1 MTPSQPI
8 RPGLPLHPLSAAVC
22 GALVSLST
30 MPAHAQSGATLP
42 AVSVTATPDIQ
53 REQSS
58 PKATAPLL
66 DTPQTISV
74 IPRQVF
80 QEQGARNLTDILR
93 NTPGISFNAG
103 ENGFG
108 STTDDFSLRGF
119 STSGNIFV
127 DGVRDSGNFSRD
139 AFNLEQVE
147 VVKGPA
153 ADNGRGGAG
162 GYVNLQTKTPRSGD
176 FAQGSLGLALDEYGS
191 DLGLRSTLDLNRR
204 FSENGAL
211 RLNFL
216 AEGGG
221 VAGREHARRDSL
233 GFAPSIAFGLGSPT
247 TVTLSWQHL
256 EQNDRPDWG
265 VPAAMIEGTLNHDP
279 NVSGFRRDAYFGLL
293 GDSDDVESD
302 AVMARIEHRFASG
315 LRLMNQTRWSSTERE
330 AFFTVPS
337 NYDPA
342 TQEAETRTLGFT
354 RRNTTL
360 SNITNVDKAFSAGGF
375 RHQVAAGLELTREES
390 DSGRHPSVDPGSVSV
405 LAPDPARAPGG
416 PIAATQFGE
425 VKIDTAAVYA
435 YDTMEINRQW
445 QLTGGLRIE
454 RYEVRLASRNAAG
467 EPQGPMDGYER
478 SETTVG
484 GKLGLVYKP
493 APNGSIYA
501 SYGVS
506 GVPPGSWLSNP
517 DSGREGNNAFPGWDG
532 QNFEGAKEQRLT
544 NLEIGTKW
552 ELFDERLTTTAAIF
566 RTERRNV
573 AMRSAGDG
581 VPSGYGKQVVQG
593 IELGI
598 AGAVTPAW
606 SVFGGLLLMDSE
618 RRHGPEVDAALSSD
632 YDGGVTTTSGDELSF
647 TPKAT
652 LNLWTTYRFG
662 SGLTLGGGVQYVG
675 SSWVGRPDTADRV
688 IPNGQSGKVP
698 SYTVLNLM
706 AAYDLTKNV
715 RLRLN
720 IDNVTDEVYI
730 TSMNWSARRAF
741 LGAPRT
747 VLLSA
752 DVRF

>member
-1 MTPSQPI
+1 MTSPKSPRQ
-8 RPGLPLHPLSAAVC
+8 GSSLYPLSAAVC
-22 GALVSLST
+22 SGLVSLAA
-30 MPAHAQSGATLP
+30 PAGAQTGASLP
-42 AVSVTATPDIQ
+42 AISVTATPEAE

-74 IPRQVF
+74 IPREVF
-80 QEQGARNLTDILR
+80 HEQGARNLTDVLR

-108 STTDDFSLRGF
+108 SNTNDFSLRGF

-127 DGVRDSGNFSRD
+127 DGVRDSGNYARD

-153 ADNGRGGAG
+153 ADNGRGSAG
-162 GYVNLQTKTPRSGD
+162 GYINLETKTPKTRD
-176 FAQGSLGLALDEYGS
+176 FVLGSVGLGFDEYGS
-191 DLGLRSTLDLNRR
+191 DYSLRTTLDVNRR
-204 FSENGAL
+204 FSDNGAL

-221 VAGREHARRDSL
+221 IAGREHARRDSL
-233 GFAPSIAFGLGSPT
+233 GFAPSLAFGLGSPT

-265 VPAAMIEGTLNHDP
+265 VPAAMVEGTLNYDP
-279 NVSGFRRDAYFGLL
+279 DVSGFRRDAYFGLL
-293 GDSDDVESD
+293 GDVDNVESD

-315 LRLMNQTRWSSTERE
+315 LRLMNQTRWSSTERD
-330 AFFTVPS
+330 AYFTVPS

-342 TQEAETRTLGFT
+342 TQEAATQTLGFT
-354 RRNTTL
+354 RKNTTL
-360 SNITNVDKAFSAGGF
+360 SNITNLDKRFSAGGF
-375 RHQVAAGLELTREES
+375 RHHVATGLELTREES
-390 DSGRHPSVDPGSVSV
+390 DSGRHPSVNAGSVSV
-405 LAPDPARAPGG
+405 LDPDPNRAPGG
-416 PIAATQFGE
+416 AIPATQFGE
-425 VKIDTAAVYA
+425 VKIDTVAVYA

-445 QLTGGLRIE
+445 QLTGGLRVE
-454 RYEVRLASRNAAG
+454 RYEVRLASKNAAG
-467 EPQGPMDGYER
+467 GPQGPMDGYER

-493 APNGSIYA
+493 VPNGSVYA

-552 ELFDERLTTTAAIF
+552 DLFNERLSATGAIF
-566 RTERRNV
+566 RTERKNV
-573 AMRSAGDG
+573 AMRSAGG
-581 VPSGYGKQVVQG
+581 GEPSGYGEQVVQG
-593 IELGI
+593 IELGL

-606 SVFGGLLLMDSE
+606 SIFGGLLLMDSE
-618 RRHGPEVDAALSSD
+618 RRHGPAVDAALASD
-632 YDGGVTTTSGDELSF
+632 YQGGVTSTSGDELAF
-647 TPKAT
+647 TPKT
-652 LNLWTTYRFG
+652 TFNLWTTYRFG
-662 SGLTLGGGVQYVG
+662 NRLTVGGGAQYV
-675 SSWVGRPDTADRV
+675 SSVYVGRPDTADRV
-688 IPNGQSGKVP
+688 IPNGQSGKMP
-698 SYTVLNLM
+698 SYTVFNLM
-706 AAYDLTKNV
+706 AAYDVSPNL

-720 IDNVTDEVYI
+720 IDNVTDEVYASAI
-730 TSMNWSARRAF
+730 NWSARRAF

-752 DVRF
+752 DFRF

>member
-1 MTPSQPI
+1 MTPSQPT

-30 MPAHAQSGATLP
+30 LPVHAQDSGSLP
-42 AVSVTATPDIQ
+42 AVSVTATPQMQ
-53 REQSS
+53 REPSS
-58 PKATAPLL
+58 PKSTAPLV

-74 IPRQVF
+74 IPREVYH
-80 QEQGARNLTDILR
+80 EQGARNLTDILR

-108 STTDDFSLRGF
+108 SNTNDFSLRGF

-127 DGVRDSGNFSRD
+127 DGVRDSGNYTRD

-162 GYVNLQTKTPRSGD
+162 GYVNLQTKTPRPVD
-176 FAQGSLGLALDEYGS
+176 FALGSLGLGLDEYASDGS
-191 DLGLRSTLDLNRR
+191 LRTTLDVNRR
-204 FSENGAL
+204 FSDNGAL

-221 VAGREHARRDSL
+221 IAGREHARRDSF

-247 TVTLSWQHL
+247 TVTLAWQHL

-279 NVSGFRRDAYFGLL
+279 SVSGFRRDAYYGLL
-293 GDSDDVESD
+293 GDYDDVESD

-315 LRLMNQTRWSSTERE
+315 LRLMNQTRWSSAERE
-330 AFFTVPS
+330 AFFTVPF
-337 NYDPA
+337 NYDA
-342 TQEAETRTLGFT
+342 GTQEAATRTLGFT

-360 SNITNVDKAFSAGGF
+360 SNITNFDKRFSAGGF
-375 RHQVAAGLELTREES
+375 RHHVAAGLELTREES
-390 DSGRHPSVDPGSVSV
+390 DSGRHPSQDPGSVNV
-405 LAPDPARAPGG
+405 VAPDPNRAPGG
-416 PIAATQFGE
+416 AIAATQFGE

-445 QLTGGLRIE
+445 QVTGGVRVE
-454 RYEVRLASRNAAG
+454 HYEVQLASRDATGAS
-467 EPQGPMDGYER
+467 QGPMDGYER

-493 APNGSIYA
+493 TANGSIYA

-532 QNFEGAKEQRLT
+532 QNHEGAREQRLT

-552 ELFDERLTTTAAIF
+552 ELFGDRLSTTAAIF
-566 RTERRNV
+566 RTERKNV
-573 AMRSAGDG
+573 AMRSAGGG

-618 RRHGPEVDAALSSD
+618 RRHGPAVDAALSSD
-632 YDGGVTTTSGDELSF
+632 YQGGVTTTNGDELSF

-675 SSWVGRPDTADRV
+675 SSYVGRPDTADRV

-706 AAYDLTKNV
+706 AAYELTRDV
-715 RLRLN
+715 RLRVN

>member
-1 MTPSQPI
+1 MTLSRSTRPDQP
-8 RPGLPLHPLSAAVC
+8 LLPLSAAVC
-22 GALVSLST
+22 GALVSLSAVPT
-30 MPAHAQSGATLP
+30 HAQTSATLP
-42 AVSVTATPDIQ
+42 AVSVTATPEIR
-53 REQSS
+53 REPSS

-74 IPRQVF
+74 IPREVF

-108 STTDDFSLRGF
+108 SNTNDFSLRGF

-127 DGVRDSGNFSRD
+127 DGVRDSGNFARD

-162 GYVNLQTKTPRSGD
+162 GYVNLQTKTPKPGE
-176 FAQGSLGLALDEYGS
+176 FALGSIGLGMDEYGS
-191 DLGLRSTLDLNRR
+191 DLSLRSTLDINRR
-204 FSENGAL
+204 FSENGAV

-233 GFAPSIAFGLGSPT
+233 GFAPSVTFGLSSPT
-247 TVTLSWQHL
+247 SVTLSWQHL

-265 VPAAMIEGTLNHDP
+265 VPAAMIEGTIDHDP
-279 NVSGFRRDAYFGLL
+279 SVSGFRRDAYYGLL
-293 GDSDDVESD
+293 GDYDDVESD

-315 LRLMNQTRWSSTERE
+315 LRFMNQTRWSSTERE
-330 AFFTVPS
+330 AFFTVPFD
-337 NYDPA
+337 YDPA
-342 TQEAETRTLGFT
+342 TRMVDTRTLGFT
-354 RRNTTL
+354 RKNTTL
-360 SNITNVDKAFSAGGF
+360 SNITHFDRRFSAGGF
-375 RHQVAAGLELTREES
+375 GHHVAAGLELTREES
-390 DSGRHPSVDPGSVSV
+390 DSGRHPVEDPGSTSV
-405 LAPDPARAPGG
+405 IAPDPGRAPGG
-416 PIAATQFGE
+416 AIPATQFGE
-425 VKIDTAAVYA
+425 VKIDTAAIYA
-435 YDTMEINRQW
+435 YDTMEINPRW
-445 QLTGGLRIE
+445 QVTGGLRIE
-454 RYEVRLASRNAAG
+454 RYEVKLASRDAAG
-467 EPQGPMDGYER
+467 ESQGPMDGYER

-484 GKLGLVYKP
+484 GKIGLVYKP
-493 APNGSIYA
+493 AANGSVYV

-532 QNFEGAKEQRLT
+532 QNYEGAREQRLT
-544 NLEIGTKW
+544 NLEVGTKW
-552 ELFDERLTTTAAIF
+552 ELFDDRLSTTAAIF
-566 RTERRNV
+566 RTERKNV
-573 AMRSAGDG
+573 AMRSAGGG
-581 VPSGYGKQVVQG
+581 VPSGYGEQIVQG
-593 IELGI
+593 IELGV

-632 YDGGVTTTSGDELSF
+632 YQGGVTTTNGDELAF

-652 LNLWTTYRFG
+652 LNLWTTYRLDN
-662 SGLTLGGGVQYVG
+662 GLTLGGGVQYVG

-698 SYTVLNLM
+698 SYTVFNLM
-706 AAYDLTKNV
+706 AAYDLTRNV

-720 IDNVTDEVYI
+720 IDNVTDEVYV
-730 TSMNWSARRAF
+730 TSMNWPARRAF

-752 DVRF
+752 DIRF